1 MTLLYTLLPHLNG
14 YDTIAVIEIKMNN
27 KYKEWIKIILL
38 PHLITAIFLGPAI
51 IVFWSGGFIGLY
63 SVINVFSELGS
74 LKYYIYIGIPLI
86 FIMFLLG
93 FYWKNLTIGKI
104 LTSSCDIFM
113 VSLRFFMPRVADI
126 NLLK

>member
-27 KYKEWIKIILL
+27 KYKEWIKILLL
-38 PHLITAIFLGPAI
+38 PHLITAIFLGLAI
-51 IVFWSGGFIGLY
+51 IVFWSGGFVGLY

-86 FIMFLLG
+86 FAMLSLG

-104 LTSSCDIFM
+104 LTSSAIY
-113 VSLRFFMPRVADI
+113 LWFFLGFLCLGFHM
-126 NLLK
+126 

>member
-1 MTLLYTLLPHLNG
+1 MDKNHTAPSFNNG
-14 YDTIAVIEIKMNN
+14 YFFRAGNN
-27 KYKEWIKIILL
+27 Y
-38 PHLITAIFLGPAI
+38 F
-51 IVFWSGGFIGLY
+51 FWSGGFIGLY

-93 FYWKNLTIGKI
+93 FYWRNLKIGKI
-104 LTSSCDIFM
+104 LTSSAIYLWF
-113 VSLRFFMPRVADI
+113 LLGFFMLRVADI

>member
-1 MTLLYTLLPHLNG
+1 
-14 YDTIAVIEIKMNN
+14 MNN

-86 FIMFLLG
+86 FIMLVFIYCQ
-93 FYWKNLTIGKI
+93 FCSIKSARPI
-104 LTSSCDIFM
+104 LSASNQT
-113 VSLRFFMPRVADI
+113 
-126 NLLK
+126 KKE

>member
-1 MTLLYTLLPHLNG
+1 
-14 YDTIAVIEIKMNN
+14 MNN

-38 PHLITAIFLGPAI
+38 PHLITAIFLGPTI

-86 FIMFLLG
+86 FIMFLTWVLLEKSENREDTD
-93 FYWKNLTIGKI
+93 FF
-104 LTSSCDIFM
+104 CDIFM

>member
-1 MTLLYTLLPHLNG
+1 
-14 YDTIAVIEIKMNN
+14 MNN

-93 FYWKNLTIGKI
+93 FYWENLTIGKI

>member
-1 MTLLYTLLPHLNG
+1 MDKNHTAPSFNNG
-14 YDTIAVIEIKMNN
+14 Y
-27 KYKEWIKIILL
+27 
-38 PHLITAIFLGPAI
+38 FLEPAI

-104 LTSSCDIFM
+104 LTSSAIYLWF
-113 VSLRFFMPRVADI
+113 
-126 NLLK
+126 LLGFLCLGWQI

>member
-1 MTLLYTLLPHLNG
+1 MN
-14 YDTIAVIEIKMNN
+14 IKH
-27 KYKEWIKIILL
+27 KEWIKILLL

-86 FIMFLLG
+86 FAMLSLG
-93 FYWKNLTIGKI
+93 FYWKKSYDREDTDFFCG
-104 LTSSCDIFM
+104 IFM
-113 VSLRFFMPRVADI
+113 VFLRFFMPWIPYV

>member
-1 MTLLYTLLPHLNG
+1 
-14 YDTIAVIEIKMNN
+14 MNN

-51 IVFWSGGFIGLY
+51 IVFWSGGFVGLY

-74 LKYYIYIGIPLI
+74 LKYYNWNSFNFYNVLTWV
-86 FIMFLLG
+86 LLEKSDDREDTD
-93 FYWKNLTIGKI
+93 FF
-104 LTSSCDIFM
+104 CDIFM

>member
-1 MTLLYTLLPHLNG
+1 
-14 YDTIAVIEIKMNN
+14 MNN
-27 KYKEWIKIILL
+27 KYKEWIKILLL

-86 FIMFLLG
+86 FAMLSLG

-104 LTSSCDIFM
+104 LTSSAIYLWF
-113 VSLRFFMPRVADI
+113 
-126 NLLK
+126 LLGFLCLGWQI

>member
-1 MTLLYTLLPHLNG
+1 
-14 YDTIAVIEIKMNN
+14 MNN

-93 FYWKNLTIGKI
+93 FYWRNLKIGKI
-104 LTSSCDIFM
+104 LTSSAIYLWFLLGFLCLELIEM
-113 VSLRFFMPRVADI
+113 I
-126 NLLK
+126 NSIG

>member
-1 MTLLYTLLPHLNG
+1 MN
-14 YDTIAVIEIKMNN
+14 IKH
-27 KYKEWIKIILL
+27 KEWIKILLL

-51 IVFWSGGFIGLY
+51 IVFWSGGFVGLY

-86 FIMFLLG
+86 FIMFFTWVLLEKSDDREDTD
-93 FYWKNLTIGKI
+93 FF
-104 LTSSCDIFM
+104 CDIFM
-113 VSLRFFMPRVADI
+113 VSLRVFMPRVADI

>member
-1 MTLLYTLLPHLNG
+1 MTLLYTLLPHLNR
-14 YDTIAVIEIKMNN
+14 YDTIEVIGIKMNN

-104 LTSSCDIFM
+104 LTSSAIYLWF
-113 VSLRFFMPRVADI
+113 
-126 NLLK
+126 LLGFLCLGWQI